1 MMLAARSRAPY
12 DMIVKSPDRANLGG
26 SLQEPVPYTLLC

>member
-12 DMIVKSPDRANLGG
+12 DMIVKSCCSAITAG
-26 SLQEPVPYTLLC
+26 SARGA